1 MLPGFEEEFAHVQS
15 FLMVTAICMA
25 RLAPIFKLVP
35 FMGSSHL
42 NAPIR
47 NAIILSITFLVYPAV
62 IAGAPAEGIEF
73 SITMGLVVVKEIVIG
88 VMLGF
93 LISLIF
99 YMASGVGFIV
109 DNQRGMS
116 SAQGADPLAGE
127 TSTPLGNTIFFTLVV
142 LFIAGGGFLSFFG
155 LLIESYSFWPV
166 FSFSPN
172 FQSTAMETF
181 FASQLDIIMYGIAVL
196 GAPMLII
203 CFLVDFG
210 MGMMNR
216 FAPQLNVFFLS
227 MPIKSGLSMV
237 LLIIYWSV
245 LFTVL
250 KQGLKEQQ
258 LLLETFKELLTKVT

>member
-1 MLPGFEEEFAHVQS
+1 
-15 FLMVTAICMA
+15 
-25 RLAPIFKLVP
+25 
-35 FMGSSHL
+35 
-42 NAPIR
+42 
-47 NAIILSITFLVYPAV
+47 
-62 IAGAPAEGIEF
+62 
-73 SITMGLVVVKEIVIG
+73 
-88 VMLGF
+88 
-93 LISLIF
+93 
-99 YMASGVGFIV
+99 
-109 DNQRGMS
+109 
-116 SAQGADPLAGE
+116 
-127 TSTPLGNTIFFTLVV
+127 
-142 LFIAGGGFLSFFG
+142 
-155 LLIESYSFWPV
+155 
-166 FSFSPN
+166 
-172 FQSTAMETF
+172 METF
-181 FASQLDIIMYGIAVL
+181 FASQLDVIMYGIAVL